1 MGFWLLMLLFN
12 LLIPATMVGFGSLF
26 VKKPP
31 KDINAAFGYRTARSM
46 KNHATWDFA
55 HRCAGRFWLRW
66 GRITLAVSVLWMLVL
81 LGKPTDTVGLW
92 GGILCGVQLIPMLAV
107 IPVTERALK
116 RSFDECGCRRPEL

>member
-31 KDINAAFGYRTARSM
+31 KDINAVYGYRTARSM
-46 KNHATWDFA
+46 KNHAAWDFA

-116 RSFDECGCRRPEL
+116 CSFDEFGRRRPGA